1 MRTVEE
7 ALRTWLPLI
16 SELQPVSVAVEAA
29 HPDGLRGG
37 FLADLLVVHPLP
49 EGGAA
54 GDGAAPDRLLA
65 SVGTLAR
72 RLGLDPAGFV
82 ADEDGVGGVLNVRG
96 EGEGPPCG
104 AYLILALT
112 GADPLDPE
120 GEEAE
125 HVDPG
130 EGLP

>member
-1 MRTVEE
+1 MRTAEE

-37 FLADLLVVHPLP
+37 FLADLLVVRPLP

-96 EGEGPPCG
+96 EGGARPRCLPDPRPDRCGPP
-104 AYLILALT
+104 
-112 GADPLDPE
+112 
-120 GEEAE
+120 
-125 HVDPG
+125 
-130 EGLP
+130 